1 MNTKVII
8 GVGFAVLA
16 LITLLPAAA
25 SKPNRLG
32 YFGVCSFA
40 PISTAILFIL
50 SSIFLII
57 RYKESK
63 SLRRSEMR
71 KIVVKN
77 EALLHNS

>member
-1 MNTKVII
+1 MNKKVFI

-16 LITLLPAAA
+16 LITLMPAAA

-32 YFGVCSFA
+32 YYGVCSFT

-50 SSIFLII
+50 SSTFFKIGI
-57 RYKESK
+57 KESK
-63 SLRRSEMR
+63 SLKHSELT
-71 KIVVKN
+71 KIVVNN

>member
-50 SSIFLII
+50 SSIFFNYTLQ
-57 RYKESK
+57 RVQKSK
-63 SLRRSEMR
+63 
-71 KIVVKN
+71 
-77 EALLHNS
+77 AL